1 MKKKMP
7 REKVFEYIEEDYIM
21 MDKRGRWW
29 AQEECPAL
37 NRSSPVCWTGGICFP
52 LYIAID
58 YDGPWEDSLMER
70 PGQEVM
76 WRLYN
81 SDNALA
87 LVIFRGGNPPAGGRK
102 SELPEL
108 APPEV
113 AAWFHRVME
122 ETEK

>member
-70 PGQEVM
+70 PREKVLYYIDCGEVI
-76 WRLYN
+76 LTTEPK
-81 SDNALA
+81 
-87 LVIFRGGNPPAGGRK
+87 VIIHCY
-102 SELPEL
+102 E
-108 APPEV
+108 APHMV
-113 AAWFHRVME
+113 ANWFHKVME
-122 ETEK
+122 ESK

>member
-1 MKKKMP
+1 MKSMT
-7 REKVFEYIEEDYIM
+7 REEVFEYLPDEIKWISCRKVGDWWGHTEKPKRTLWQYESEGMFYI
-21 MDKRGRWW
+21 
-29 AQEECPAL
+29 PI
-37 NRSSPVCWTGGICFP
+37 N
-52 LYIAID
+52 IA
-58 YDGPWEDSLMER
+58 YSGTWEDSLMER

-113 AAWFHRVME
+113 AAWFRKVME
-122 ETEK
+122 ESK